1 MGWRKEPGPW
11 EDTKAFLASFEQ
23 VALACQWP
31 REVWAARLLPALSG
45 EAQKAFGSLEATDR
59 EDYGKVKAA
68 ILRGEANRMETLR
81 QHFRQFRYQE
91 VEDPRHIYS
100 QLRELCRQW
109 LRPERH
115 SKEQILELLILE
127 QFLAILPPELQSWIR
142 AGCPDNCTQATA
154 LVEDFL
160 LSQPRAAKPRKW
172 QGGHLSC
179 QDLQETLFNPAEA
192 LSDKEAEQ
200 AEVSLPGSGSQW
212 FWHSSSSLPPGRQE
226 RIEAGQVEALTT
238 LEETG
243 VSLHRT
249 EQRLT
254 QDQSQRTM
262 FWQVLP
268 DTSGKVD
275 SLEAV
280 LVPRAGNLL
289 EKEGNM
295 SLLFLEERE
304 AFTVRD
310 SGEEKGIQF
319 QMDNLSSGGNK
330 PGVPEKPQGDMVLT
344 PEIQVEICESEGEW
358 RKKSLQG
365 QNDSHGLSE
374 GLKAVCSQTHSE
386 HPRKEEPLFSRYGQW
401 DECSTSEDNSVLD
414 EHQRI
419 STGEKSYKCPIR
431 GGFPKG
437 VHLMKNQSGHMG
449 ENGESYCPENGESFT
464 PKTLRRHLKIHR
476 EQTTY
481 TCPVCGKSIKWK
493 HDLNRHLRIH
503 TGEKPFKCPEC
514 GISFSRIDGLCQHR
528 RSHGRKMPY
537 KCPECGKDF
546 SQRRLMAIH
555 QRIHT

>member
-1 MGWRKEPGPW
+1 MEHNFAAPNRGAAETIWIVPLEHVVEERPGWRAWTEGREEPCKGLHQRWGAQGQDFLKGLDSPQMGWRKEPGPW

-172 QGGHLSC
+172 QGTHLGC
-179 QDLQETLFNPAEA
+179 RDLQETLFDPAEVR
-192 LSDKEAEQ
+192 SNKEAEQ
-200 AEVSLPGSGSQW
+200 VETQLPGSGSQW
-212 FWHSSSSLPPGRQE
+212 CPRSSSSLPPGSQE
-226 RIEAGQVEALTT
+226 RIEAGQMEALTT

-249 EQRLT
+249 EQHLT
-254 QDQSQRTM
+254 QDQGQRTM

-268 DTSGKVD
+268 DTSGKED

-280 LVPRAGNLL
+280 LVPKGGNHL
-289 EKEGNM
+289 EKEENV
-295 SLLFLEERE
+295 SFWLP
-304 AFTVRD
+304 
-310 SGEEKGIQF
+310 EEKGTFTDQDSGVSRF
-319 QMDNLSSGGNK
+319 QVDNPSSGGNK
-330 PGVPEKPQGDMVLT
+330 PGVPEKPQGDIVLT
-344 PEIQVEICESEGEW
+344 PEIQVEICESGGEQ

-365 QNDSHGLSE
+365 QNYSHGLSE
-374 GLKAVCSQTHSE
+374 GLGAVS
-386 HPRKEEPLFSRYGQW
+386 
-401 DECSTSEDNSVLD
+401 
-414 EHQRI
+414 
-419 STGEKSYKCPIR
+419 
-431 GGFPKG
+431 KG
-437 VHLMKNQSGHMG
+437 AHLMRNQSGHMG
-449 ENGESYCPENGESFT
+449 ESGKSFT
-464 PKTLRRHLKIHR
+464 PKRLRRRLKIHH

-481 TCPVCGKSIKWK
+481 TCPVCGKSIIWK
-493 HDLNRHLRIH
+493 RNVNRHLRRH
-503 TGEKPFKCPEC
+503 TGENSFICPEC
-514 GISFSRIDGLCQHR
+514 GISFSRMDDLWRHG

-537 KCPECGKDF
+537 ECPQCGKDF
-546 SQRRLMAIH
+546 AQKSLMVKH
-555 QRIHT
+555 QRIHK